1 MGRFNSLVWMS
12 LRNAS
17 DIIAA
22 DTVNFNGVDYIWV
35 RVREWFV

>member
-17 DIIAA
+17 DMIAA
-22 DTVNFNGVDYIWV
+22 DRVNFGGLIISDCESR
-35 RVREWFV
+35 RVL